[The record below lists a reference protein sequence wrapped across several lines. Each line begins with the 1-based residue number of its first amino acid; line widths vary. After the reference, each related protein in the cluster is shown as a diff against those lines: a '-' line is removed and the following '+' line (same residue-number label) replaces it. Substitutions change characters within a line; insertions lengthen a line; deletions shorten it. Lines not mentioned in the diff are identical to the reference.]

1 MRISDW
7 SSDVCSSDLVKS
19 AEVQRE
25 RPTVARRYAT
35 QVAGFQPWQYLL
47 LRLQR
52 PGPIAPELQIGTVG
66 QLQAV
71 SQLHV
76 QCIHARGCGIDAAG
90 VQVGDGAG
98 PACRIARQI
107 GPALDAVW
115 KQFLELEE
123 LSLRQPGDVVGLL
136 QPGVV
141 QRSAE
146 PR

>member
-1 MRISDW
+1 MPHRPAQSPTVLLQVH
-7 SSDVCSSDLVKS
+7 SVKS

-98 PACRIARQI
+98 PACRLRSEEHTSELQSLMRISYAVFCLKKKNKQI
-107 GPALDAVW
+107 
-115 KQFLELEE
+115 KTTYK
-123 LSLRQPGDVVGLL
+123 RN
-136 QPGVV
+136 
-141 QRSAE
+141 
-146 PR
+146 